1 MNNKIRQTSIIF
13 SAISA
18 LAGCASVAVTDD
30 AIGQRTA
37 FALGIERSGFVI
49 SDRQDEGIRTN
60 YTVKA
65 KSGKTYS
72 CYVTGTVSV
81 VGRVVSDAICAEV
94 GGAPAK
100 PTAKAGTPAASCNAL
115 LKAAGK
121 C

>member
-1 MNNKIRQTSIIF
+1 MNTKIRQTLIIL
-13 SAISA
+13 SAITA
-18 LAGCASVAVTDD
+18 CAGCASVAVTDD

-65 KSGKTYS
+65 TSGKTYS

-81 VGRVVSDAICAEV
+81 IGRVVSDAICAEL
-94 GGAPAK
+94 GGASAK
-100 PTAKAGTPAASCNAL
+100 PAAAKAAPASCNAL
-115 LKAAGK
+115 LKSAGK

>member
-1 MNNKIRQTSIIF
+1 MNNNFSRTIVIL

-18 LAGCASVAVTDD
+18 FAGCASVAVTDD

-49 SDRQDEGIRTN
+49 ADRQDEGIRTN

-81 VGRVVSDAICAEV
+81 IGRVVSDAICAEI

-100 PTAKAGTPAASCNAL
+100 PTAKASPPAASCNAL
-115 LKAAGK
+115 LKSAGK